1 MSKNKYL
8 SIMLKGLRN
17 SSDGVQEDDLVCI
30 GECIEDTYAPM
41 MQEIE
46 DRLGLELYDYG
57 IKVQYDTDGIPLK
70 YTHDLWFNFQE
81 QGAINMTL
89 KGVLDQLQEILEM
102 EVWVMGLN
110 LGIRVRIEAEI

>member
-8 SIMLKGLRN
+8 SIMLNGLRN
-17 SSDGVQEDDLVCI
+17 SSEGIQEDDLVCVS
-30 GECIEDTYAPM
+30 EYIENTQASM

-46 DRLGLELYDYG
+46 DRLGLELYDY
-57 IKVQYDTDGIPLK
+57 KVKIQYDTDGIPLK
-70 YTHDLWFNFQE
+70 YTYDLWFNFQE

-89 KGVLDQLQEILEM
+89 KGVLNQLQEIMEI

-110 LGIRVRIEAEI
+110 MGIRVRIEAEI

>member
-1 MSKNKYL
+1 
-8 SIMLKGLRN
+8 MLKGLRN
-17 SSDGVQEDDLVCI
+17 SSDGIQEEDKTCIAEYLDTVQV
-30 GECIEDTYAPM
+30 PM

-70 YTHDLWFNFQE
+70 YTHDLWFNFQD

>member
-17 SSDGVQEDDLVCI
+17 SSEGVQEDDLVRI

-89 KGVLDQLQEILEM
+89 KGVLNQLQEILEM